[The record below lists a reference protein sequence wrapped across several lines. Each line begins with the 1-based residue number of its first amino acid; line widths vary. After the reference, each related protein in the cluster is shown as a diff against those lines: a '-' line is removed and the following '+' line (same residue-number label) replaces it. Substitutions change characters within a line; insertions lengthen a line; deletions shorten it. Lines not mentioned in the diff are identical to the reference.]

1 MVITSPSRPAP
12 QPEVI
17 AMKTWSMPAVL
28 FLLSSACVACG
39 ARQPGAVPAASASS
53 SPDESTPPRRDNL
66 NSPATARPVRSAS
79 DSGVAGAVVPAE
91 GVQVQQ
97 WTQARQARREQRQSD
112 PRAHAQAEKVNQA
125 RESELAPHVIEAM
138 EALEAAL
145 IEELGLMRSN
155 PAAYMDVLSEF
166 RTMYRGQVV
175 TVPGYMAVRTHEGVA
190 AVDDAIAMAGATPPM
205 PKLTRSPGLSRSAR
219 AYAFQLGHETSLGRG
234 NDDSI
239 TLHGRLDAYG
249 RVDGMFAENV
259 GAVYRDARLMLLEL
273 FVDDGV
279 DTRVHRYNMIGSMFR
294 VVGVG
299 CAPHPKYDVVC
310 VMDFAESY
318 REASASARR

>member
-1 MVITSPSRPAP
+1 
-12 QPEVI
+12 
-17 AMKTWSMPAVL
+17 MKTWSMPAVL
-28 FLLSSACVACG
+28 LLLSSACVACG
-39 ARQPGAVPAASASS
+39 ARQPGVVPAVASS
-53 SPDESTPPRRDNL
+53 TSSEDESTTPRRDNL
-66 NSPATARPVRSAS
+66 NSPATARPVSSAS
-79 DSGVAGAVVPAE
+79 DSGVAEAVTPSE

-97 WTQARQARREQRQSD
+97 WTKARQARRERRQSD
-112 PRAHAQAEKVNQA
+112 PRAHAQAEKVNQERA
-125 RESELAPHVIEAM
+125 SGLLPHEIEAM

-145 IEELGLMRSN
+145 VEELNRMRSD
-155 PAAYMDVLSEF
+155 PAAYVDVLSEF

-175 TVPGYMAVRTHEGVA
+175 TVPGHLSVRTHEGVA
-190 AVDDAIAMAGATPPM
+190 AVDDAISVAGATPPM
-205 PKLTRSPGLSRSAR
+205 VTLTRSPGLTRSAR
-219 AYAFQLGHETSLGRG
+219 AYAYQLGHETSLGRG

-249 RVDGMFAENV
+249 RVSGMFAENV

-279 DTRVHRYNMIGSMFR
+279 ETRVHRYNMIGSMFR

-299 CAPHPKYDVVC
+299 CAPHPSYEVVC